1 MNVIQRYVD
10 QLTDLEKQQL
20 IADYEE
26 FAAKGF
32 LGDCALRRNAQIL
45 SKTMGDTGIPITSW
59 MTQIANACYQ
69 YFATLYIKG
78 LDDGK

>member
-1 MNVIQRYVD
+1 
-10 QLTDLEKQQL
+10 
-20 IADYEE
+20 
-26 FAAKGF
+26 
-32 LGDCALRRNAQIL
+32 
-45 SKTMGDTGIPITSW
+45 MGDTGIPITSW